1 MIFNSLIFITS
12 TTLIRSTILAL
23 IRSSWVC
30 VWLIMEL
37 NLIRFIPII
46 LSSNQ
51 NTETEASVKYFLV
64 QAVGSALLL
73 ISSYVIFFSFN
84 ISNFFNTTLLLAL
97 LLKLGSFPTFF
108 WFPSVIA
115 CIRWSRRLILSTWQK
130 IAPIILI
137 SITLTSFNIEILAL
151 VAGINSLV
159 GGIIGINQTN
169 LRKLLAYSS
178 INHIGWIIRILYIN
192 IPIFCIIYFC
202 IYVLLVTPIFYIIIT
217 RSTLNQSANIINK
230 CKTHQL
236 TLIIL
241 LLSLAGLPPLT
252 GFLPKLCIIIILI
265 SYNSILLIILI
276 IGSLLTLYFYLILAI
291 SIININ
297 SISFYQ
303 NHFRPTYTISFI
315 NITSLIYLPIIILI

>member
-1 MIFNSLIFITS
+1 MVFNLIIFITS

-30 VWLIMEL
+30 VWLIIEL
-37 NLIRFIPII
+37 NLIRFIPIL

-51 NTETEASVKYFLV
+51 NIETEARIKYFLV

-73 ISSYVIFFSFN
+73 ISRYVIYFSFKFINMFN
-84 ISNFFNTTLLLAL
+84 IILILAL
-97 LLKLGSFPTFF
+97 LLKLGRFPTFF

-115 CIRWSRRLILSTWQK
+115 CISWSRRLILSTWQK

-137 SITLTSFNIEILAL
+137 SITLTSLNIEIMAL

-192 IPIFCIIYFC
+192 MPLFCIIYFC
-202 IYVLLVTPIFYIIIT
+202 VYVFLVTPIFYIIIS
-217 RSTLNQSANIINK
+217 RSTFKQSSRILNKSKAN
-230 CKTHQL
+230 QF

-252 GFLPKLCIIIILI
+252 GFLPKLCVITILI
-265 SYNSILLIILI
+265 SYNSILTIILI
-276 IGSLLTLYFYLILAI
+276 IGSILTLYFYLILAI
-291 SIININ
+291 SIINMN

-303 NHFRPTYTISFI
+303 NHFHPTYTTSFI
-315 NITSLIYLPIIILI
+315 NITSLLYLPIIILF